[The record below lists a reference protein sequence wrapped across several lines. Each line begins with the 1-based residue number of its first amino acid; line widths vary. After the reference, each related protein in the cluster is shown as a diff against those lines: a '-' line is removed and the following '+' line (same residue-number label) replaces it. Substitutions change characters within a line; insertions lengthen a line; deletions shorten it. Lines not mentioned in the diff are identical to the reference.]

1 MNSLSSGRFS
11 ITPMV
16 DHSPADRLLAWYDRA
31 RRDLPWRALP
41 GERADPYRVWLS
53 EVMLQQT
60 TVEAVRP
67 RFLRFL
73 AEWPS
78 LEALAAAP
86 LEAVLDHWAGLGY
99 YARARNLHHC
109 AQIVVKAH
117 GGRFPEDPDALR
129 RLPGIGAY
137 TAAAIAAI
145 AFDRPVAAVDG
156 NVVRVL
162 ARRYGIATPL
172 PAAKREI
179 AARAGELV
187 PRRRAGDFAQALMDL
202 GAMVCIPRAPDCAAC
217 PWAAGCVAHR
227 EGAPERYPVKAPRRD
242 KPTRR
247 GLAFWLEAEGAVL
260 VRRRPARGLL
270 GGMLEL
276 PSSPWVE
283 AGELD
288 RDAALAHA
296 PVAAAWQWHGRPIRH
311 SFTHFHL
318 ELALATARL
327 ERRPPLAGLWLPRGA
342 VMDRLPTVMRK
353 LARAALA

>member
-1 MNSLSSGRFS
+1 MN
-11 ITPMV
+11 

-31 RRDLPWRALP
+31 RRDLPWRAAP
-41 GERADPYRVWLS
+41 GVRPDPYHVWLS
-53 EVMLQQT
+53 EIMLQQT

-73 AEWPS
+73 GEWPT

-99 YARARNLHHC
+99 YARARNLHRC
-109 AQIVVKAH
+109 ARTVVREH
-117 GGRFPEDPDALR
+117 GGRFPEDPEALR
-129 RLPGIGAY
+129 RLPGIGPY
-137 TAAAIAAI
+137 SAAAIAAI

-156 NVVRVL
+156 NVIRVL
-162 ARRYGIATPL
+162 ARRHGIATPL

-187 PRRRAGDFAQALMDL
+187 PQSRAGDFAQALMDL
-202 GAMVCIPRAPDCAAC
+202 GAMVCTPRAPDCPAC
-217 PWAAGCVAHR
+217 PWAAGCVAYR
-227 EGAPERYPVKAPRRD
+227 QGAAERYPVKAPRRE

-247 GLAFWLEAEGAVL
+247 GVAFWLEAEGAVL
-260 VRRRPARGLL
+260 VRRRPSRGLL

-283 AGELD
+283 ASAHD
-288 RDAALAHA
+288 REAALAHA
-296 PVAAAWQWHGRPIRH
+296 PLAAAWHWHARPICH

-318 ELALATARL
+318 ELVLATARL
-327 ERRPPLAGLWLPRGA
+327 EQRPALAGLWLPRDEA
-342 VMDRLPTVMRK
+342 VERLPTVMRK
-353 LARAALA
+353 LARVALA